1 MRFNTLDQW
10 LSWQETL
17 HSSEIELGLDR
28 VRQVYQRLYSTPFNL
43 PVISVAGTNGK
54 GSSVGMLESI
64 YFQAGYRVGSYSTP
78 HLLNYNERIRIN
90 LQPIDDERLCESFER
105 IDIARQLQDSEL
117 GGSLLESSFQA
128 EPISLTY
135 FEFGT
140 LAALDIFHRAEL
152 ENSLDVII
160 LEVGLGGRLDAVNI
174 LDADVALITSIG
186 LDHTSWLGDT
196 REKIGFEKAGIMRTN
211 KPVVC
216 SDVDMPTS
224 IQDHATQIQ
233 APLYRIGHEFE
244 FKQGELDWQWSAS
257 GMGAGNDSIRSALPR
272 PALIGE
278 HQYQNASGVLK
289 VLDLLSSKLP
299 VSQAHVRQ
307 GLMDVRVDGRCQII
321 PGEHTLILDV
331 AHNPDSVQCLAQ
343 IVREMV
349 KTNLVQNKT
358 TRIHALVGMMKDK
371 NIVDSLSPMSRLVNE
386 WYLVKAPIERAAEP
400 QILSDIVREFKPIS
414 VTCYHEISAAY
425 SEMQSRAK
433 NGDILLVFGSFYTV
447 AAIKPAW
454 IGT

>member
-1 MRFNTLDQW
+1 MRFNTLQQW

-28 VRQVYQRLYSTPFNL
+28 VRQVYQRLYSTPFTI

-54 GSSVGMLESI
+54 GSSVAMLESI
-64 YFQAGYRVGSYSTP
+64 YSQAGYRVGSYTSP
-78 HLLNYNERIRIN
+78 HLVNYNERIRIN
-90 LQPIDDERLCESFER
+90 LQPIDDDSLCESFER
-105 IDIARQLQDSEL
+105 IDIARQQKDTEI
-117 GGSLLESSFQA
+117 A

-140 LAALDIFHRAEL
+140 LAAFDIFQRAQL

-160 LEVGLGGRLDAVNI
+160 LEVGLGGRLDVVNL

-216 SDVDMPTS
+216 SDIDMPTS
-224 IQDHATQIQ
+224 IQAHSDNIH
-233 APLYRIGHEFE
+233 APLYRIEHEYD
-244 FKQGELDWQWSAS
+244 FKLGELDWQWSDT
-257 GMGAGNDSIRSALPR
+257 GGSIRSALPR

-289 VLDLLSSKLP
+289 VVDLLSSRLP

-321 PGEHTLILDV
+321 PGDHTLILDV
-331 AHNPDSVQCLAQ
+331 SHNPESVQCLAK
-343 IVREMV
+343 IVREMIR
-349 KTNLVQNKT
+349 TNLAENKST
-358 TRIHALVGMMKDK
+358 QVHALVGMMKDK
-371 NIVDSLSPMSRLVNE
+371 DLVDTLSPMSKLVNQ
-386 WYLVKAPIERAAEP
+386 WYLVKAPIDRAAET
-400 QILSDIVREFKPIS
+400 QVLADIVSEFKPKSITCFDDIS
-414 VTCYHEISAAY
+414 EAFSQ
-425 SEMQSRAK
+425 MQTGAK
-433 NGDILLVFGSFYTV
+433 NGDITLVFGSFHTV
-447 AAIKPAW
+447 AAIKPDW
-454 IGT
+454 ISA